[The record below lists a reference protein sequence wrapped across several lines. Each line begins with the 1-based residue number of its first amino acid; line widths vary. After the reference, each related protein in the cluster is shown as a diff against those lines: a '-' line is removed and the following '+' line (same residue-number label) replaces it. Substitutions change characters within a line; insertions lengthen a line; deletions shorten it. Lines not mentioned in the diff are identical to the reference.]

1 MANVVF
7 RKLSGLVGALACA
20 GLLAACGGGGGNPG
34 VSNTNPDPLTPKAA
48 SVVVTSSSNTIAA
61 SGVDGTEVTITA
73 IVKDGGNQAVPN
85 ATVLFSTSA
94 GTISN
99 SGGTTDSN
107 GQITEKLSVKGVTV
121 NGVSQPTGLEI
132 KISAGVKGVDNVSS
146 NTIIV
151 KTV

>member
-34 VSNTNPDPLTPKAA
+34 ASVTNPDPLTPKAA
-48 SVVVTSSSNTIAA
+48 NVVVIPSSYTIAA
-61 SGVDGTEVTITA
+61 SGTEEVTITA
-73 IVKDGGNQAVPN
+73 IVKDSGNQAVPN

-99 SGGTTDSN
+99 NGGTTNSN
-107 GQITEKLSVKGVTV
+107 GEVSEKLSVKGV
-121 NGVSQPTGLEI
+121 NQPAGLEI
-132 KISAGVKGVDNVSS
+132 KISAGVKGVDSVTS
-146 NTIIV
+146 NTIII

>member
-7 RKLSGLVGALACA
+7 RKLSGVVGALACA

-34 VSNTNPDPLTPKAA
+34 ISNTNPDPLTPKAA
-48 SVVVTSSSNTIAA
+48 SVVVSSSSDTIAA
-61 SGVDGTEVTITA
+61 SGADGTEVSITA
-73 IVKDGGNQAVPN
+73 TVKDGGNQAVPD

-99 SGGTTDSN
+99 SGATTDSS
-107 GQITEKLSVKGVTV
+107 GRVTEKLSVKGVTV
-121 NGVSQPTGLEI
+121 NGVAQPANLEI
-132 KISAGVKGVDNVSS
+132 KISAGVKGVDHVSS

-151 KTV
+151 TTK

>member
-20 GLLAACGGGGGNPG
+20 SLLAACGGGGGNPG
-34 VSNTNPDPLTPKAA
+34 TSTTDPDPLTPKAA
-48 SVVVTSSSNTIAA
+48 SVIVSSTSNTIAA

-73 IVKDGGNQAVPN
+73 IVKDSGNQAVPG
-85 ATVLFSTSA
+85 ATVLFKTTA

-99 SGGTTDSN
+99 SGAVTDST
-107 GQITEKLSVKGVTV
+107 GTVSEKLSVKGVTV
-121 NGVSQPTGLEI
+121 NGVAQPVNLEI
-132 KISAGVKGVDNVSS
+132 KISAGVKGVENVSS
-146 NTIIV
+146 NTITI

>member
-1 MANVVF
+1 MCSSD
-7 RKLSGLVGALACA
+7 L
-20 GLLAACGGGGGNPG
+20 GNPG

-48 SVVVTSSSNTIAA
+48 SVVVSSSSDTIAA

-73 IVKDGGNQAVPN
+73 TVKDGGNQAVPN

-99 SGGTTDSN
+99 SGATTDSN
-107 GQITEKLSVKGVTV
+107 GRVSEKLSVKGV
-121 NGVSQPTGLEI
+121 NQPAGLEI
-132 KISAGVKGVDNVSS
+132 KISAGVKGVDNVST
-146 NTIIV
+146 NTITI

>member
-7 RKLSGLVGALACA
+7 QKLSGLVGALACA

-34 VSNTNPDPLTPKAA
+34 VSATNPDPLTPKAA
-48 SVVVTSSSNTIAA
+48 SVVVSSSSDTIAA

-73 IVKDGGNQAVPN
+73 TVKDGGNQAVPN

-99 SGGTTDSN
+99 SGATTDSN
-107 GQITEKLSVKGVTV
+107 GRVSEKLSVKGV
-121 NGVSQPTGLEI
+121 NQPAGLEI
-132 KISAGVKGVDNVSS
+132 KISAGVKGVDNVST
-146 NTIIV
+146 NTITI

>member
-48 SVVVTSSSNTIAA
+48 SVVVSSSSDTIAA

-73 IVKDGGNQAVPN
+73 TVKDGGNQAVPN

-99 SGGTTDSN
+99 SGATTDSN
-107 GQITEKLSVKGVTV
+107 GRVSEKLSVKGV
-121 NGVSQPTGLEI
+121 NQPAGLEI
-132 KISAGVKGVDNVSS
+132 KISAGVKGVDHVST
-146 NTIIV
+146 NTITI

>member
-7 RKLSGLVGALACA
+7 RKLSGLAGALACA
-20 GLLAACGGGGGNPG
+20 SLLAACGGGGGNPG
-34 VSNTNPDPLTPKAA
+34 VSATNPDPLTPKAS
-48 SVVVTSSSNTIAA
+48 SVMVSSSSDNIAA

-73 IVKDGGNQAVPN
+73 TVKDGGNQAVPG

-99 SGGTTDSN
+99 SGATTNSN
-107 GQITEKLSVKGVTV
+107 GQVSEKLSVKGV
-121 NGVSQPTGLEI
+121 NQPAGLEI
-132 KISAGVKGVDNVSS
+132 KISAGVKGVDHVST
-146 NTIIV
+146 NTITV

>member
-7 RKLSGLVGALACA
+7 RKLSGLAGALACA

-34 VSNTNPDPLTPKAA
+34 VSATNPDPLTPKAA
-48 SVVVTSSSNTIAA
+48 SVVVSSSSDTIAA

-73 IVKDGGNQAVPN
+73 TVKDGGNQAVPN

-99 SGGTTDSN
+99 SGATTDSN
-107 GQITEKLSVKGVTV
+107 GRVSEKLSVKGV
-121 NGVSQPTGLEI
+121 NQPAGLEI
-132 KISAGVKGVDNVSS
+132 KISAGVKGVDNVST
-146 NTIIV
+146 NTITI

>member
-7 RKLSGLVGALACA
+7 QKLTGLVGALACA

-34 VSNTNPDPLTPKAA
+34 VSATNPDPLTPKAA
-48 SVVVTSSSNTIAA
+48 SVMVRSSSDTIAA

-73 IVKDGGNQAVPN
+73 TVKDGGNQAVPN

-99 SGGTTDSN
+99 SGATTDSN
-107 GQITEKLSVKGVTV
+107 GQVSEKLSVKGV
-121 NGVSQPTGLEI
+121 NQPAGLEI
-132 KISAGVKGVDNVSS
+132 KISAGVKGVDNVST
-146 NTIIV
+146 NTITI

>member
-48 SVVVTSSSNTIAA
+48 SVVVSSSSDTIAA

-73 IVKDGGNQAVPN
+73 TVKDGGNQAVPN

-99 SGGTTDSN
+99 SGATTDTN
-107 GQITEKLSVKGVTV
+107 GRVSEKLSVKGV
-121 NGVSQPTGLEI
+121 NQPAGLEI
-132 KISAGVKGVDNVSS
+132 KISAGVKGVDNVST
-146 NTIIV
+146 NTITI

>member
-7 RKLSGLVGALACA
+7 RKLSGLAGALACA
-20 GLLAACGGGGGNPG
+20 SLLAACGGGGGNPG
-34 VSNTNPDPLTPKAA
+34 VSATNPDPLTPKAS
-48 SVVVTSSSNTIAA
+48 SVMVSSSSDTIAA

-73 IVKDGGNQAVPN
+73 TVKDGGNQAVPG

-99 SGGTTDSN
+99 SGATTNSN
-107 GQITEKLSVKGVTV
+107 GQVSEKLSVKGV
-121 NGVSQPTGLEI
+121 NQPAGLEI
-132 KISAGVKGVDNVSS
+132 KISAGVKGVDHVST
-146 NTIIV
+146 NTITV